1 MNFNDDTFGSSAT
14 SLASLAVVIFV
25 ILFLYCFYVRELTPL
40 RNVPGPFF
48 ASISPLWLI
57 IRQRTFQ
64 RPWIDL
70 DLHKKYG
77 PIVRVSPN
85 EVIVSST
92 KSRHVIYGP
101 TSKFPKG
108 DWYIATGSAG
118 WSDGDELDF
127 LSELDMDKYR
137 LQRRLVGP
145 AYTDN
150 FMRQIEGNLDNI
162 LERNIAIMIQRAG
175 RIEDIDHVANF
186 LASGMVPSVHMTRGF
201 FHSYYLDCLQVAT
214 FGESKGL
221 LEAGVD
227 DGSIELTMRL
237 WGYMHWVGYVPRL
250 HRAKKWFNMIV
261 KPKLRIILAMLPSL
275 LTQKTTIHSEPA
287 SQKTEHVFIWMRKRI
302 RDRFDSFASEKLPM
316 KATDIATRLLQIHAE
331 KPALKPHWVSEML
344 GTNFGAGVETTAITI
359 SSFLDFVISHPG
371 CQEKIQREIDGA
383 RAAGELSKIPKLTEI
398 ESLPYLSACLNES
411 KRLHPAVGSPLQRV
425 VPHGGMEL
433 EGKWLP
439 AGTAIGIN
447 PWVMGRNKS
456 LFGADADAFRPERWF
471 EMSPE
476 QLKACGAYLWASE
489 FSGYMNLTMEQKQ
502 IACSLVLEYALALE
516 NKSKPNTEA
525 SHRVSTRSYEELLV
539 ATDGGQPQR

>member
-1 MNFNDDTFGSSAT
+1 MYLNDDTFGSSAT
-14 SLASLAVVIFV
+14 SLTSLAVVIF
-25 ILFLYCFYVRELTPL
+25 ITLSLYCFYVRELTSL

-48 ASISPLWLI
+48 AN
-57 IRQRTFQ
+57 
-64 RPWIDL
+64 L
-70 DLHKKYG
+70 DLHEKYG
-77 PIVRVSPN
+77 PIVRVSSN

-92 KSRHVIYGP
+92 KSRHVIYGA

-108 DWYIATGSAG
+108 DWYIPTGSAG

-150 FMRQIEGNLDNI
+150 FMRQIEGNLDKI
-162 LERNIAIMIQRAG
+162 LERNIEIMIQRAG
-175 RIEDIDHVANF
+175 RIEDVDHVANF
-186 LASGMVPSVHMTRGF
+186 LASGMVLSVRIIRGF
-201 FHSYYLDCLQVAT
+201 FHSCDLDCLQVAT

-227 DGSIELTMRL
+227 DGAIQLTMNL
-237 WGYMHWVGYVPRL
+237 WGYMHWVGYVPVY

-261 KPKLRIILAMLPSL
+261 KPKLCIILAILPSL
-275 LTQKTTIHSEPA
+275 PTRKTTMHSKPA
-287 SQKTEHVFIWMRKRI
+287 SQMTEHVFVWARKRI
-302 RDRFDSFASEKLPM
+302 RDRFDSFASQKLPTQ
-316 KATDIATRLLQIHAE
+316 ATDISTRLLQIHAE
-331 KPALKPHWVSEML
+331 KPALKPHWVAEML

-371 CQEKIQREIDGA
+371 CQEKVQKEIDEA
-383 RAAGELSKIPKLTEI
+383 REAGKLSKLPKLREI

-411 KRLHPAVGSPLQRV
+411 KRLHPVVGSPLQRV
-425 VPHGGMEL
+425 VPHGGIEL

-439 AGTAIGIN
+439 AGTAVGIN

-471 EMSPE
+471 EMSRE
-476 QLKACGAYLWASE
+476 QWKACGA
-489 FSGYMNLTMEQKQ
+489 SGTSNFEQGAAAFIDGTMLESCTTGHSKTNTIGIHDEAPQSQGPVEEKRSCEEDGSRDTSRDVSGNL
-502 IACSLVLEYALALE
+502 IAEHDLC
-516 NKSKPNTEA
+516 
-525 SHRVSTRSYEELLV
+525 H
-539 ATDGGQPQR
+539 